1 MSKTGDKRTAGY
13 TLVEVIVAI
22 AILGLMSV
30 PICASLLLA
39 GRLNAQGRA
48 VMEAQLNVRGAVET
62 LMSTGCDKNKAGTA
76 DSDTF
81 PGVTVNVEEVEAGG
95 ESLPYCKVTVFDTV
109 AAGDD
114 PLVTV
119 VTYIRAASEEGGG
132 GTS

>member
-62 LMSTGCDKNKAGTA
+62 LMSTGCAENKAGTA

-81 PGVTVNVEEVEAGG
+81 PGVTVKVEEVKAEG
-95 ESLPYCKVTVFDTV
+95 ELRPYCKVTVSDTV

-119 VTYIRAASEEGGG
+119 VTYIRAVPAEGGG